1 MFLGDVLAK
10 LLQLYPKYG
19 LRIVRGYMQYVW
31 DDKENKYLDLH
42 TGYGTAFLG
51 HSNPKIVEKV
61 YEQMR
66 KIMVASYSFDID
78 SRDESIE
85 ALSKILPKK
94 LEYVF
99 FQNSGT
105 EAVEAALKFSRKYT
119 GRKKFV
125 AFTNSFHGR
134 TMGSL
139 SLTWNPKYRKPF
151 EPLLKDV
158 VFLRFNDVFGVERFV
173 DEETAA
179 IIVEVVQGEGGLNV
193 ATKEFLKTIREKC
206 NETGCTVIFDEVQT
220 GFGRTGKIW
229 AHQHYG
235 IEPDILVAGKAIGG
249 GFPVSLVAVSS
260 EIGESLEPGEHGTTY
275 GGNPVACA
283 AISASVNVLL
293 KDNVAEKARET
304 GKYFR
309 ERLGEIVPKEKIKG
323 LGLMLGIDL
332 GENPEPTIKLL
343 LNEKIISLKA
353 GETVLRFLPPYMI
366 TREDINYVV
375 NVLSNA
381 LSRKNYP
388 S

>member
-1 MFLGDVLAK
+1 MK

-31 DDKENKYLDLH
+31 DDKGNRYLDLH

-51 HSNPKIVEKV
+51 HSNSKIVEKV

-78 SRDESIE
+78 SRDESIK

-179 IIVEVVQGEGGLNV
+179 IIVEVVQGEGGLSV
-193 ATKEFLKTIREKC
+193 ANKEFLKTIKEKC
-206 NETGCTVIFDEVQT
+206 EEVGCVTIFDEVQT

-229 AHQHYG
+229 AHQHYNV
-235 IEPDILVAGKAIGG
+235 EPDIMTAGKAIAG
-249 GFPVSLVAVSS
+249 GFPISIVATKDWLVSK
-260 EIGESLEPGEHGTTY
+260 LETGEHGTTH
-275 GGNPVACA
+275 GGNPLACA
-283 AISASVNVLL
+283 ALIGGIKAFLKENIADIVNRNSRVLRDKLEKIAKDHKLVRSVKGLGYMIGLELRVPPVNVLKTL
-293 KDNVAEKARET
+293 Q
-304 GKYFR
+304 
-309 ERLGEIVPKEKIKG
+309 
-323 LGLMLGIDL
+323 
-332 GENPEPTIKLL
+332 ENKVLA
-343 LNEKIISLKA
+343 LKA
-353 GETVLRFLPPYMI
+353 GLTVLRLLPPYMI
-366 TREDINYVV
+366 TYEDMEKLETVIDY
-375 NVLSNA
+375 A
-381 LSRKNYP
+381 IEK
-388 S
+388 

>member
-1 MFLGDVLAK
+1 
-10 LLQLYPKYG
+10 
-19 LRIVRGYMQYVW
+19 MQYVW
-31 DDKENKYLDLH
+31 DDKGNKYLDVH
-42 TGYGTAFLG
+42 TGHGAAFLG
-51 HSNPKIVEKV
+51 HRNPYVVEEIRKQLEKIIVTPLA
-61 YEQMR
+61 Y
-66 KIMVASYSFDID
+66 D
-78 SRDESIE
+78 SDTRDQCLEM
-85 ALSKILPKK
+85 LDKILPKN
-94 LEYVF
+94 LRNVF

-105 EAVEAALKFSRKYT
+105 EAVELALKIAKKVTR
-119 GRKKFV
+119 RKKII
-125 AFTNSFHGR
+125 AFKNSFHGR
-134 TMGSL
+134 TLGALMV
-139 SLTWNPKYRKPF
+139 TWNPKYRKPF
-151 EPLLKDV
+151 FAESEDV

-173 DEETAA
+173 DGETAA
-179 IIVEVVQGEGGLNV
+179 VIVEVVQGEGGLNV

-283 AISASVNVLL
+283 AISAAVNVLL

-309 ERLGEIVPKEKIKG
+309 ERLGKIVPKEKIKG

-343 LNEKIISLKA
+343 LDEKIISLKA

-366 TREDINYVV
+366 TREDIDYVV
-375 NVLSNA
+375 NVLSNV
-381 LSRKNYP
+381 LSGKKTIP
-388 S
+388 HKAHVKVH

>member
-1 MFLGDVLAK
+1 MTK

-19 LRIVRGYMQYVW
+19 IRIVKGYMQYVW
-31 DDKENKYLDLH
+31 DDKGNKYIDLH

-51 HSNPKIVEKV
+51 HSNPKIVERI
-61 YEQMR
+61 YRQM
-66 KIMVASYSFDID
+66 KEIMVASYSFDVN
-78 SRDESIE
+78 SRDESIK

-105 EAVEAALKFSRKYT
+105 EAVEAALKFSRKHT
-119 GRKKFV
+119 KRKKFI

-158 VFLRFNDVFGVERFV
+158 VFLRFNCVFDVERFV
-173 DEETAA
+173 DEGVAA
-179 IIVEVVQGEGGLNV
+179 VVVEVVQGEGGLNV
-193 ATKEFLKTIREKC
+193 ATPEFLKAIREKC
-206 NETGCTVIFDEVQT
+206 GEVGCVTIFDEVQT
-220 GFGRTGKIW
+220 GFGRTGKTW
-229 AHQHYG
+229 AHQHYN

-249 GFPVSLVAVSS
+249 GFPVSLVVTSS
-260 EIGESLEPGEHGTTY
+260 EIGESLELGEHGTTY

-283 AISASVNVLL
+283 AVSASIDVLL
-293 KDNVAEKARET
+293 EDDVADKARAAGE
-304 GKYFR
+304 YFR
-309 ERLGEIVPKEKIKG
+309 KKLSEIVSREKLKG
-323 LGLMLGIDL
+323 LGLMIGIDI
-332 GENPEPTIKLL
+332 GENPEFAIKSL

-366 TREDINYVV
+366 TKEDIEHIVEALNK
-375 NVLSNA
+375 VL
-381 LSRKNYP
+381 RKESY
-388 S
+388 SS